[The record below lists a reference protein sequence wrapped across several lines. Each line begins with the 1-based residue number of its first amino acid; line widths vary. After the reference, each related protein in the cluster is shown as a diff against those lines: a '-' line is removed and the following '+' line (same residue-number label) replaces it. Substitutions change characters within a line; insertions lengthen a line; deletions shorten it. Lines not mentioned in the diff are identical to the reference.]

1 MILRKKN
8 ETPLTWV
15 TDQLAVG
22 SAPLSFA
29 HMEMLRQEGIQAI
42 LNLCGEFC
50 DLHQIEESQGFEVYY
65 LPLQDETA
73 PMLEELENALAW
85 LDEAIYLG
93 KKVYIHCRHGIGR
106 TGTVLN
112 AYFLRRG
119 FGHRLAGRQMKKLR
133 SQPASFDQWWTLRKY
148 GRKSGRLTVR
158 EPSLGFQRL
167 MDPTPMF
174 EEHEALLRRVD
185 GRVTALAGDKG
196 LCGREHDKCCYRRVD
211 MSLVEAV
218 YLSEFINATLA
229 SQLRQE
235 VIDNALRQM
244 KNGYG
249 EGGVLCCL
257 SKNGKCLVFEC
268 RPVSCRIADLSA
280 DAFSEILESLAAS
293 KLDDLSR
300 DIYMAVA
307 ADGQNGD
314 PPEFNLPEV
323 VSGKYVE
330 RLFHLLLKQSPKN
343 ETP

>member
-22 SAPLSFA
+22 SAPMSYA

-73 PMLEELENALAW
+73 PKLEEMDKALAW

-93 KKVYIHCRHGIGR
+93 KRVYIHCRHGIGR

-119 FGHRLAGRQMKKLR
+119 FGHRLAGRRMKKLR
-133 SQPASFDQWWTLRKY
+133 SQPASFEQWWTLRKY

-158 EPSLGFQRL
+158 EPSIGFQRL

-185 GRVTALAGDKG
+185 GRVDALAGGG
-196 LCGREHDKCCYRRVD
+196 LCGRDHDECCRRRVS

-235 VIDNALRQM
+235 IIDSALRQI
-244 KNGYG
+244 KSRSGAENQ
-249 EGGVLCCL
+249 LCCL
-257 SKNGKCLVFEC
+257 NQNGKCLVFEC
-268 RPVSCRIADLSA
+268 RPVSCRTADLSA
-280 DAFSEILESLAAS
+280 DAFSETLESLAAS

-300 DIYMAVA
+300 DIYAAVG
-307 ADGQNGD
+307 ADGQPGE
-314 PPEFNLPEV
+314 PPEFTLPEV

-330 RLFHLLLKQSPKN
+330 RLFHMLLNQSPKDGAS
-343 ETP
+343 